1 MEMLHRK
8 FKALGAHADTFNW
21 FYKYLAGILEL
32 ASANPRFTP
41 LLRYVEKVSGM
52 HRTEATAQDR
62 AVTVVKNWRR
72 LGAQVENV
80 GKTLD
85 NLTNMTYLS
94 PDEVKNGVVR
104 QPTPQEMQNLFRTNK
119 VDQRGAKM
127 IADITR
133 VFR

>member
-1 MEMLHRK
+1 MEMFHRK
-8 FKALGAHADTFNW
+8 SRPWGRMRIRLIG

-80 GKTLD
+80 GKTL
-85 NLTNMTYLS
+85 
-94 PDEVKNGVVR
+94 R
-104 QPTPQEMQNLFRTNK
+104 
-119 VDQRGAKM
+119 
-127 IADITR
+127 
-133 VFR
+133 